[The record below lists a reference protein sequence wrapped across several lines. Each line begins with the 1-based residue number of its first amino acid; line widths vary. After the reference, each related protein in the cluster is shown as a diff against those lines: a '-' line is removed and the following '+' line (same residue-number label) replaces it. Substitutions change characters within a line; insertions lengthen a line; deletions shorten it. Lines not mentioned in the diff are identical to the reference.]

1 MSKNR
6 KRMISAQ
13 KVSDI
18 TNKVSLCLYVITLIV
33 SIVFFLLVKI
43 YDDSDFSI
51 SEAIIGIICMI
62 VIISFLDFY
71 FIAIPFLT
79 INITCLFVMMF
90 NKEKVLLEQGE
101 YTQVYLNLKKNI
113 KMTYKDEKFLDICN
127 SKNVKF
133 FAKPTDINKILLK
146 AVNDYG
152 EMIEILIYDYEFYYQ
167 EVFEYER
174 K

>member
-6 KRMISAQ
+6 KRMIIAQ
-13 KVSDI
+13 KVSEI
-18 TNKVSLCLYVITLIV
+18 TNKVFFYLYAITLIL
-33 SIVFFLLVKI
+33 STLFFSLVKT
-43 YDDSDFSI
+43 YDNSDFSI
-51 SEAIIGIICMI
+51 FDIIIGIVGVI

-113 KMTYKDEKFLDICN
+113 KMTYKDDKFLDICN

-152 EMIEILIYDYEFYYQ
+152 EMFEILIYDYEFYYQ

>member
-6 KRMISAQ
+6 KRMIIAKKISE
-13 KVSDI
+13 I
-18 TNKVSLCLYVITLIV
+18 TNKFSLCLYVVTLIL
-33 SIVFFLLVKI
+33 SIVFFSLVKTG
-43 YDDSDFSI
+43 SMSI
-51 SEAIIGIICMI
+51 FDVIIGIICVI

-79 INITCLFVMMF
+79 INITCLFVMLF

-113 KMTYKDEKFLDICN
+113 KMTFKDEKFLDICN

-133 FAKPTDINKILLK
+133 FAKPTDINKILVK
-146 AVNDYG
+146 AVNDDE
-152 EMIEILIYDYEFYYQ
+152 EMFEILIYEDEFYYH
-167 EVFEYER
+167 ELFEYE
-174 K
+174 KN